1 MVKPKGSKNIPLGV
15 KKRMAMLFQLKGFN
29 NASQKEAQ
37 KLYKAGFQI
46 NDGLG
51 FWLAE
56 TISSQHHF

>member
-46 NDGLG
+46 DDELG
-51 FWLAE
+51 F
-56 TISSQHHF
+56 